1 MFANN
6 MSAVYKTLLEAKE
19 DDVLDDATTEKKNK
33 VGEDSL
39 ESQETRRM
47 NKLEIDIGSSPRSVE
62 PISRQMESDDESNYS
77 SVPSERV

>member
-39 ESQETRRM
+39 ES
-47 NKLEIDIGSSPRSVE
+47 
-62 PISRQMESDDESNYS
+62 
-77 SVPSERV
+77 